1 MIKKIKRS
9 TPPPGVLRQLRIARQ
24 HRVIRVSLRVC
35 LYVSVSL
42 LHNSKIMKP
51 SGLKKLG
58 IWVNLNTPFED
69 N

>member
-1 MIKKIKRS
+1 MIKKNQKIN
-9 TPPPGVLRQLRIARQ
+9 PPPGVLRQLRIARQ
-24 HRVIRVSLRVC
+24 HRVSLRVC
-35 LYVSVSL
+35 LYVSVRL

-51 SGLKKLG
+51 SGLKKLD